1 MVSYHQFINEGD
13 SMIRRAL
20 LAKLKEALLSVLPV
34 TAIVLLISLT
44 PLVSFSAQEIIIF
57 AASAL

>member
-1 MVSYHQFINEGD
+1 
-13 SMIRRAL
+13 MIRRAL

-44 PLVSFSAQEIIIF
+44 PLVSFQLRKS
-57 AASAL
+57 